1 MNDVVLVGIRAIAA
15 GALVVAISM
24 LSDKLKPKMFA
35 GLLGGAPSV
44 ATVSLLV
51 NGIAMGSAKDAAAAA
66 GMIAGAV
73 GLVFFSLAAA
83 VLVKHLGAIAG
94 SAIAWMAWAIPA
106 VGLYWL
112 FLH

>member
-1 MNDVVLVGIRAIAA
+1 MSSAVLLGIRAIAA
-15 GALVVAISM
+15 GTLVVAISM
-24 LSDKLKPKMFA
+24 LSDRLKPKMFA
-35 GLLGGAPSV
+35 GLFAGAPSV

-51 NGIAMGSAKDAAAAA
+51 SGIAMGAAKDANAAS

-94 SAIAWMAWAIPA
+94 SAVAWLAWAIPA
-106 VGLYWL
+106 FGLYWL
-112 FLH
+112 FLR